1 MIIRAVIVE
10 DELLSAELLEGM
22 IQDHCP
28 EVRIVG
34 TAHDVSSAIGLILQ
48 ETPDI
53 VFLDIEMQ
61 TGSGFDVLHGLKH
74 RTFKV
79 IFTTAY
85 DHYALKA
92 IKFSAVDYL
101 LKPIDVL
108 ELKDAVSKLTSS
120 TEIGNDTKLDLLMR
134 NLNQNKQEDFSISLS
149 TLDGIEFVPIKS
161 IIHMEANGP
170 YTHFYFKDRPTLMIS
185 KNLKEYELMLAD
197 HGFYRVHNSHLINL
211 SEVKKIIKSDGGYA
225 IMNDDTSIAI
235 SPKKKDELMFLM
247 NRKVL

>member
-1 MIIRAVIVE
+1 MIRAVIVE
-10 DELLSAELLEGM
+10 DEFLSAELLDGM
-22 IQDHCP
+22 IHDHCP

-34 TAHDVSSAIGLILQ
+34 IAHDVSTAIALITK

-61 TGSGFDVLHGLKH
+61 TGSGFDVLHGLKNKS
-74 RTFKV
+74 FKV

-108 ELKDAVSKLTSS
+108 ELKEAVSKLLSS
-120 TEIGNDTKLDLLMR
+120 NEMGTESKLDLLMR
-134 NLNQNKQEDFSISLS
+134 NLHQNKLEDLSISLS

-161 IIHMEANGP
+161 IIHLEANGP

-185 KNLKEYELMLAD
+185 KNLKEYEIMLAD

-225 IMNDDTSIAI
+225 IMKDDSSIAI
-235 SPKKKDELMFLM
+235 SPKKKDELMVLL

>member
-1 MIIRAVIVE
+1 MIIRAVIIE

-28 EVRIVG
+28 EIRIVG
-34 TAHDVSSAIGLILQ
+34 TAHDVSSAIGLILH

-61 TGSGFDVLHGLKH
+61 TGSGFDVLHGLKN
-74 RTFKV
+74 RSFKV

-108 ELKDAVSKLTSS
+108 ELKDAVSKLISAN
-120 TEIGNDTKLDLLMR
+120 EIGTDTKLDLLMR

-197 HGFYRVHNSHLINL
+197 HGFI
-211 SEVKKIIKSDGGYA
+211 EFIIP
-225 IMNDDTSIAI
+225 I
-235 SPKKKDELMFLM
+235 
-247 NRKVL
+247 

>member
-34 TAHDVSSAIGLILQ
+34 TAHDVSTAIGLILQ

-108 ELKDAVSKLTSS
+108 ELKDAVSKLISS